1 MIQFMQ
7 TVSIT
12 MAATSDVVKR
22 SSKEYKEQEALRRS
36 RMSDQERYVEDITK
50 FNKRIMNS

>member
-1 MIQFMQ
+1 
-7 TVSIT
+7 